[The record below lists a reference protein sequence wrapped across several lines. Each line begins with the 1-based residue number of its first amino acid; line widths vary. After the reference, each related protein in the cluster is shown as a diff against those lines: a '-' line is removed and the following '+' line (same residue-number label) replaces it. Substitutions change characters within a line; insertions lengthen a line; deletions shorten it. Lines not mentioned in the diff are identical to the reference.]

1 VKAQALALALL
12 LACNGGAQT
21 GSATPS
27 GAAVKTEAD
36 VPAVLVILSSRNAID
51 LQGGKTL
58 ATGYFLN
65 ELMVPVDAMQK
76 AGLRL
81 VFASPEGTPSVMDI
95 HSDDVAYF
103 HGDRALHQRM
113 KALQASLPEL
123 ARPRRLG
130 DVVAGGLDG
139 YRGVFVPGGH
149 APMGDLATDPD
160 VGKALRW
167 FHAHQ
172 RPTGLLC
179 HGPVALLAA
188 AGNPKELGDAIA
200 AHDEARTAELRR
212 GWPYAGYRMTVFSTA
227 EEQTVEEGGS
237 QAFLGGKVR
246 FYPDAALGAAGGKVD
261 TAPMWASHV
270 VVDRELV
277 TAQQPSS
284 DEAFVKAFVPMVR
297 ATPAR

>member
-1 VKAQALALALL
+1 MKALGLALVALV
-12 LACNGGAQT
+12 ACNAGAPS
-21 GSATPS
+21 GSATPTR
-27 GAAVKTEAD
+27 AAVAKEPEA
-36 VPAVLVILSSRNAID
+36 PTVLVILSSRNAID

-65 ELMVPVDAMQK
+65 ELMVPVDAMQR

-81 VFASPEGTPSVMDI
+81 VFANPEGTPSVMDV

-103 HGDRALHQRM
+103 HGDRALYQRM

-123 ARPRRLG
+123 AHPRRLR

-149 APMGDLATDPD
+149 APMGDLAIDPV
-160 VGKALRW
+160 VGQTLRW
-167 FHAHQ
+167 FHEHQ

-179 HGPVALLAA
+179 HGPLALLASA
-188 AGNPKELGDAIA
+188 EAPKELGDAIA
-200 AHDEARTAELRR
+200 AHDEARITTARR

-237 QAFLGGKVR
+237 QPFLGGKVR
-246 FYPDAALGAAGGKVD
+246 FYPDAALTAAGGKVD

-297 ATPAR
+297 AAAAR

>member
-1 VKAQALALALL
+1 MKAKALALVALV
-12 LACNGGAQT
+12 ACNAGTQT

-27 GAAVKTEAD
+27 GAALKAETDA
-36 VPAVLVILSSRNAID
+36 PAVLVILSSRNAID

-65 ELMVPVDAMQK
+65 ELMVPVDVMQK

-81 VFASPEGTPSVMDI
+81 VFASPEGTPSVMDV

-123 ARPRRLG
+123 LHPRRLG

-149 APMGDLATDPD
+149 APMGDLATDPA
-160 VGKALRW
+160 VGETLRW
-167 FHAHQ
+167 FHDHQ

-179 HGPVALLAA
+179 HGPLALLAA
-188 AGNPKELGDAIA
+188 AAKPKELGDAIA

-212 GWPYAGYRMTVFSTA
+212 GWPYAGYRMTVA

-246 FYPDAALGAAGGKVD
+246 FYPDAALGAAGGQVD

-297 ATPAR
+297 ATR

>member
-1 VKAQALALALL
+1 MKALALVVL
-12 LACNGGAQT
+12 LACNAGTQT
-21 GSATPS
+21 GSAAPS
-27 GAAVKTEAD
+27 AAAVKAETDA
-36 VPAVLVILSSRNAID
+36 PTVLVILSSRNAID

-65 ELMVPVDAMQK
+65 ELMVPVAAMQE
-76 AGLRL
+76 AGVRL
-81 VFASPEGTPSVMDI
+81 VFANPEGTPSVMDV

-113 KALQASLPEL
+113 KTLQASLPEL
-123 ARPRRLG
+123 LHPRRLG
-130 DVVAGGLDG
+130 DVVAAGLDR

-149 APMGDLATDPD
+149 APMGDLASDAV
-160 VGKALRW
+160 VGKTLRW
-167 FHAHQ
+167 FHDHQ

-179 HGPVALLAA
+179 HGPLALLAA
-188 AGNPKELGDAIA
+188 TAQPKELAAALA

-212 GWPYAGYRMTVFSTA
+212 GWPYAGYRMTVFSAA

-246 FYPDAALGAAGGKVD
+246 FYPDDALRAAGGNVD

-277 TAQQPSS
+277 TGQQPSS
-284 DEAFVKAFVPMVR
+284 DEAFVKAFVPMLR
-297 ATPAR
+297 AAR

>member
-1 VKAQALALALL
+1 MRAALALVAL
-12 LACNGGAQT
+12 LACNAGGA
-21 GSATPS
+21 SAPS
-27 GAAVKTEAD
+27 RPAEKTEAEA
-36 VPAVLVILSSRNAID
+36 PAVLVILSSRNVVD

-65 ELMVPVDAMQK
+65 ELMVPVDAMQR

-81 VFASPEGTPSVMDI
+81 VFANPEGTPSVMDV

-123 ARPRRLG
+123 AHPRRLR
-130 DVVAGGLDG
+130 DVLAGGLEG

-149 APMGDLATDPD
+149 APMGDLATDPA
-160 VGKALRW
+160 VGKTLRW
-167 FHAHQ
+167 FHDHQ

-179 HGPVALLAA
+179 HGPVALLASA
-188 AGNPKELGDAIA
+188 DAPKALGDAIA
-200 AHDEARTAELRR
+200 AHDEARIADLRR

-237 QAFLGGKVR
+237 QPFLGGKVR
-246 FYPDAALGAAGGKVD
+246 FYPDAALAAAGGKVD

-277 TAQQPSS
+277 TGQQPSS

-297 ATPAR
+297 AASNP